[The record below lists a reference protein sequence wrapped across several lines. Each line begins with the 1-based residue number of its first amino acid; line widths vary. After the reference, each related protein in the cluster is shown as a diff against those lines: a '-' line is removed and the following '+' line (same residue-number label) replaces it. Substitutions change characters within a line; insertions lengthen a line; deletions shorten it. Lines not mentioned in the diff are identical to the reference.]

1 MLGRDCGVL
10 ADQRGHHATHGFDT
24 QRQRGHVQQQHV
36 FDVARQH
43 AALYRSADGNRFVR
57 VNVFTRLFTEE
68 LSYFGLHHRHTG
80 LTTDQDHV
88 VDVGDR
94 ESRILQRDFQRL
106 DRAADQIFYQ
116 RLELRAGHFDV
127 QVFRTGCVRRDV
139 RQVNVGLL
147 RRRELDFRFLCRFF
161 QALHRQRIVVQI
173 DALIFLEFGNQI
185 VDQTAVE
192 VFAAQVGVTVGGQN
206 FKGFFAVDFVD
217 FDNRDIEGTAAQV
230 VNRDGAVAL
239 AFIQT
244 VSQRGCGRFVD
255 NTFYFQTCDTAGVFG
270 RLTLRIVK
278 VGRNGDNGFGHRFA
292 EVVFSGLF
300 HFLQHFRRDLRRRH
314 FLTFYFQ
321 PGIAVVGRGDFVRHD
336 FNITL
341 HFFVLEA
348 TADQTLDSEQ
358 RILRVGHRLTFSRLA
373 HQSFAILRISNN

>member
-1 MLGRDCGVL
+1 M
-10 ADQRGHHATHGFDT
+10 
-24 QRQRGHVQQQHV
+24 
-36 FDVARQH
+36 
-43 AALYRSADGNRFVR
+43 
-57 VNVFTRLFTEE
+57 
-68 LSYFGLHHRHTG
+68 
-80 LTTDQDHV
+80 
-88 VDVGDR
+88 
-94 ESRILQRDFQRL
+94 
-106 DRAADQIFYQ
+106 
-116 RLELRAGHFDV
+116 
-127 QVFRTGCVRRDV
+127 FRTGCVRRDV

-321 PGIAVVGRGDFVRHD
+321 PGVAVVGRGDFVRHD